1 MRFHFMR
8 HCCIPA
14 QMTAS
19 CLSIGVTSACRSF
32 GSSAAPACRTA
43 RSLTHSVATVG
54 PPGSRTERPARWRP
68 RSSQQT
74 HVCCCCSFFSF
85 FCFSFISFLKCLRSA
100 TNGFVG
106 GGLSCGRGCIPLQ
119 RWFPNW
125 RIFEAN
131 LPATFA
137 MIPGSLS
144 VSRWRCYGPG
154 GFGHCRSTTGT
165 DLLAYPISNS
175 SKS

>member
-1 MRFHFMR
+1 MR
-8 HCCIPA
+8 HCCTPA

-19 CLSIGVTSACRSF
+19 CLSIGFTSACWSF
-32 GSSAAPACRTA
+32 ISSAAPACRTA
-43 RSLTHSVATVG
+43 RSLTHKITAVG
-54 PPGSRTERPARWRP
+54 SPGSRTVRPARWRP
-68 RSSQQT
+68 GSGQQT

-85 FCFSFISFLKCLRSA
+85 FCFSFFSFLKCPRSTA
-100 TNGFVG
+100 NGLVG

-125 RIFEAN
+125 RIFESII
-131 LPATFA
+131 PAAFA
-137 MIPGSLS
+137 TVPASLGFR
-144 VSRWRCYGPG
+144 RWRSYGPG

-165 DLLAYPISNS
+165 DLLACPISNC